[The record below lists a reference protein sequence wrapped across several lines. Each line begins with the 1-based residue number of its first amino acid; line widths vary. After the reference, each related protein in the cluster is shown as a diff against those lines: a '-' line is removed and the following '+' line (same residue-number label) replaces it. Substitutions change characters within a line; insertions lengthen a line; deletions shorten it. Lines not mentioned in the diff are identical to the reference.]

1 MKKPAAAD
9 KKPTESAA
17 TDKQMPEKVMGSVPS
32 VRRTPTFSAP
42 DPNDKAIAKTESGKG
57 KIPKPSVS
65 FSDKPTAP
73 TSNGRV
79 QSGTPTENHG
89 TETKAD
95 IWEKAQMAKIEA
107 R

>member
-9 KKPTESAA
+9 KKQTESTS
-17 TDKQMPEKVMGSVPS
+17 TDKKMPEKVMGSVPS
-32 VRRTPTFSAP
+32 VKRTATFSAP
-42 DPNDKAIAKTESGKG
+42 IPNDKAIEKTESGKG

-65 FSDKPTAP
+65 FRDKPTAP
-73 TSNGRV
+73 TSNGRD
-79 QSGTPTENHG
+79 QSGTSTENHG

-95 IWEKAQMAKIEA
+95 IWEKAQMAKIQT